1 MSDSS
6 DSLPLG
12 LALQQAAKPVDPE
25 QLELMGKR
33 AAAAYSEHG
42 TRLSDAVVEVVKE
55 AKLSPEQVK
64 RVCEFANTNAYL
76 SEFEKAGEMRNVTF
90 EGGPANPGVVLKDLN
105 DGGNPMLSK
114 VGSSDYVYHE
124 TAGHYKT
131 AGVTDEAL
139 AEAFGIKAGDKEK
152 IASAHS
158 AADRDHM
165 SHYNPVDELNDLR
178 LCLEGTRETMIS
190 KLSTSGVV
198 YDDVSSDLCKTAAQ
212 ELETGTPMGDI
223 ARVWANYAPSAPM
236 FKEAMALVVK
246 HLQTRGHSEEEL
258 SQSLNK
264 TASAGTLPNPTHPLV
279 EQFVA
284 FTKVAHGHHILQRSI
299 EVLDEQLTTVRSKL
313 HEMVQ

>member
-42 TRLSDAVVEVVKE
+42 TRLSDAVVEIVKE

-90 EGGPANPGVVLKDLN
+90 EGGPANPSVVLKDLN

-114 VGSSDYVYHE
+114 LRSNDYTE
-124 TAGHYKT
+124 PTGHYKT
-131 AGVTDEAL
+131 AGVTEDAL
-139 AEAFGIKAGDKEK
+139 AEAFGIKPGDKEK
-152 IASAHS
+152 TASAHS
-158 AADRDHM
+158 GVDRDHM

-178 LCLEGTRETMIS
+178 ICLEGTRETMVS

-212 ELETGTPMGDI
+212 EFETGTPMGDI
-223 ARVWANYAPSAPM
+223 ARVWASHAPNAPL

-246 HLQTRGHSEEEL
+246 HLQSRGHSEEEL
-258 SQSLNK
+258 TQSLNK

-284 FTKVAHGHHILQRSI
+284 FTKVAHGHHILQKSI
-299 EVLDEQLTTVRSKL
+299 EVLDEQLTRVRFKL

>member
-90 EGGPANPGVVLKDLN
+90 EGGPANPSVVLKDLN

-114 VGSSDYVYHE
+114 LGSSDYAKP
-124 TAGHYKT
+124 TGHYKT

-152 IASAHS
+152 TASAYS
-158 AADRDHM
+158 GVDRDHM
-165 SHYNPVDELNDLR
+165 SHYSPVDELNDLR
-178 LCLEGTRETMIS
+178 LCLEGTRETMVS

-223 ARVWANYAPSAPM
+223 ARVWASHAPNALL

-258 SQSLNK
+258 SKSFNK
-264 TASAGTLPNPTHPLV
+264 IASAGTLPNPTHPLV

-284 FTKVAHGHHILQRSI
+284 FTKVAHGHHILQKSI

>member
-1 MSDSS
+1 MSE
-6 DSLPLG
+6 SLPLG

-33 AAAAYSEHG
+33 AAAAFSEHG

-76 SEFEKAGEMRNVTF
+76 AEFEKAGEMKNVTF
-90 EGGPANPGVVLKDLN
+90 EGGPANPSVVLKDLN

-114 VGSSDYVYHE
+114 LGSSDYGEPIGY
-124 TAGHYKT
+124 YKT
-131 AGVTDEAL
+131 AGVTDDAL
-139 AEAFGIKAGDKEK
+139 AEAFGVKVGSKEK
-152 IASAHS
+152 TASDQVES
-158 AADRDHM
+158 RDHM
-165 SHYNPVDELNDLR
+165 NHFQPVDDLNDLR
-178 LCLEGTRETMIS
+178 IAMEGARETMVS
-190 KLSTSGVV
+190 KLSTSGVI

-212 ELETGTPMGDI
+212 ELETGIPMGDI
-223 ARVWANYAPSAPM
+223 ARVWASHAPNAPI

-246 HLQTRGHSEEEL
+246 HLQSRGHSEEEL
-258 SQSLNK
+258 SKSFNK

-279 EQFVA
+279 EQFIA

>member
-1 MSDSS
+1 MSDSTE
-6 DSLPLG
+6 SLPLG
-12 LALQQAAKPVDPE
+12 LALQQAARPIDSE

-33 AAAAYSEHG
+33 AAAAYSDHG
-42 TRLSDAVVEVVKE
+42 TKLSDAVVEVVKE

-76 SEFEKAGEMRNVTF
+76 TEFEKAGEMKNVTF
-90 EGGPANPGVVLKDLN
+90 EGGPANPGTVLKDLN

-114 VGSSDYVYHE
+114 VGCSDYDQP
-124 TAGHYKT
+124 TGHYKT
-131 AGVTDEAL
+131 AGVTEEAL
-139 AEAFGIKAGDKEK
+139 AEAFGIKCGDKEK
-152 IASAHS
+152 TASAHP
-158 AADRDHM
+158 AGDRDHM

-178 LCLEGTRETMIS
+178 ICLEGTRETMVS

-223 ARVWANYAPSAPM
+223 ARVWASYSPNAPL

-246 HLQTRGHSEEEL
+246 HLQTRGHSEAEL

-264 TASAGTLPNPTHPLV
+264 TASAGVLPNPSHPLV
-279 EQFVA
+279 EQFLA
-284 FTKVAHGHHILQRSI
+284 FTKIAHGHHILQRSI
-299 EVLDEQLTTVRSKL
+299 EVLDEQLTEVRSKL
-313 HEMVQ
+313 HGMLQ

>member
-1 MSDSS
+1 MS

-33 AAAAYSEHG
+33 AAAAYSDRG
-42 TRLSDAVVEVVKE
+42 IKLSDAVVEVVKE
-55 AKLSPEQVK
+55 AMLSPEQVK

-90 EGGPANPGVVLKDLN
+90 EGGPANPSVVLKDLN

-114 VGSSDYVYHE
+114 VGSSDYIQHD

-152 IASAHS
+152 TASVHAEVS
-158 AADRDHM
+158 RDHM

-223 ARVWANYAPSAPM
+223 ARVWAGYAPSALLL
-236 FKEAMALVVK
+236 KEATAIVVK
-246 HLQTRGHSEEEL
+246 HLQSRGHSEEEL
-258 SQSLNK
+258 AKSFSK
-264 TASAGTLPNPTHPLV
+264 TASAGTLPNPSHPLV

-284 FTKVAHGHHILQRSI
+284 FTKIAHGHRVLKRSI
-299 EVLDEQLTTVRSKL
+299 EVLDEQLTAVRSKL
-313 HEMVQ
+313 HEMIQ

>member
-12 LALQQAAKPVDPE
+12 LALQQAAKPIDPE

-76 SEFEKAGEMRNVTF
+76 TEFEKAGEMRNVTF
-90 EGGPANPGVVLKDLN
+90 EGGPANPGTVLKDLN

-114 VGSSDYVYHE
+114 VGSSDYAE
-124 TAGHYKT
+124 PTGQYKT
-131 AGVTDEAL
+131 AGVSEDAF
-139 AEAFGIKAGDKEK
+139 AEAFGIKSVGKEK
-152 IASAHS
+152 TASAHS
-158 AADRDHM
+158 AVDRDQM
-165 SHYNPVDELNDLR
+165 SHYSPVDELNDLR
-178 LCLEGTRETMIS
+178 ICLEGTRETMIS
-190 KLSTSGVV
+190 KLSSSGVV

-223 ARVWANYAPSAPM
+223 ARVWAGYAPSALL
-236 FKEAMALVVK
+236 FKEAMSLVVK

-258 SQSLNK
+258 AQSLNK
-264 TASAGTLPNPTHPLV
+264 MASAGVLPNPTHPLV

-284 FTKVAHGHHILQRSI
+284 FTKVAHGHHVLQRSI

-313 HEMVQ
+313 HEMLS

>member
-1 MSDSS
+1 MSDSV

-12 LALQQAAKPVDPE
+12 LALQQAAKPIDPE

-76 SEFEKAGEMRNVTF
+76 TEFEKAGEMRNVTF
-90 EGGPANPGVVLKDLN
+90 EGGPANPGTVLKDLN

-114 VGSSDYVYHE
+114 VGSNDYAEPV
-124 TAGHYKT
+124 GQYKT
-131 AGVTDEAL
+131 ASVSEDAF
-139 AEAFGIKAGDKEK
+139 AEAFGIKLGGKEK
-152 IASAHS
+152 TASAHS
-158 AADRDHM
+158 GSDRDHM
-165 SHYNPVDELNDLR
+165 SHYNPIDELNDLR

-198 YDDVSSDLCKTAAQ
+198 YDDISLDLCKTAAQ

-223 ARVWANYAPSAPM
+223 ARVWASYSPNAPM

-246 HLQTRGHSEEEL
+246 HLQTRGHSEDEL
-258 SQSLNK
+258 GKSLNK
-264 TASAGTLPNPTHPLV
+264 TASAGTLPNPSHPLV
-279 EQFVA
+279 SQFVA
-284 FTKVAHGHHILQRSI
+284 FTKVAHGHHILQKSI
-299 EVLDEQLTTVRSKL
+299 EVLDEQLTEVRSKL
-313 HEMVQ
+313 HGMI

>member
-42 TRLSDAVVEVVKE
+42 TRLSDAVVDVVKE

-90 EGGPANPGVVLKDLN
+90 EGGPANPNVVLKDLN

-114 VGSSDYVYHE
+114 LGSSDYTE
-124 TAGHYKT
+124 PTGHYKT
-131 AGVTDEAL
+131 AGVTEDAL
-139 AEAFGIKAGDKEK
+139 AEAFGVKAGDKEK
-152 IASAHS
+152 TASVHVEGN
-158 AADRDHM
+158 RDHM
-165 SHYNPVDELNDLR
+165 SRYNPVDELNDLR

-190 KLSTSGVV
+190 RLSTSGVV
-198 YDDVSSDLCKTAAQ
+198 YNDVSSDLCKTAAQ

-223 ARVWANYAPSAPM
+223 ARVWASYTPNALLL
-236 FKEAMALVVK
+236 KEATVLVVK
-246 HLQTRGHSEEEL
+246 HLQSRGHAEEEL
-258 SQSLNK
+258 VQSFNK

-279 EQFVA
+279 EQFIA
-284 FTKVAHGHHILQRSI
+284 FTKVAHGHHVLQRSV
-299 EVLDEQLTTVRSKL
+299 EVLDEQLNTVRSKL
-313 HEMVQ
+313 HEMLQ

>member
-12 LALQQAAKPVDPE
+12 LALQQAAKPIDPE

-76 SEFEKAGEMRNVTF
+76 TEFEKAGEMRNVTF
-90 EGGPANPGVVLKDLN
+90 EGGPANPGTVLKDLN

-114 VGSSDYVYHE
+114 VGSSDYAE
-124 TAGHYKT
+124 PTGQYKT
-131 AGVTDEAL
+131 AGVSEDAF
-139 AEAFGIKAGDKEK
+139 AEAFGIKSGGKEK
-152 IASAHS
+152 TASAHS
-158 AADRDHM
+158 AVDRDQM
-165 SHYNPVDELNDLR
+165 SHYSPVDELNDLR
-178 LCLEGTRETMIS
+178 ICLEGTRETMIS
-190 KLSTSGVV
+190 KLSSSGVV

-223 ARVWANYAPSAPM
+223 ARVWASHSPSTSL

-258 SQSLNK
+258 SKSLTK
-264 TASAGTLPNPTHPLV
+264 TASAGVLPNPTHPLV

-284 FTKVAHGHHILQRSI
+284 FTKVAHGHHVLQRSI

-313 HEMVQ
+313 HEMLS